1 MDYMYMYI
9 VYQVAISG
17 SNETYTGS
25 SLDDVML
32 VFNETVTQT
41 FISDAVLDP
50 SQAVEQGFHVYYQ
63 PGSSGKKLL

>member
-32 VFNETVTQT
+32 VFNETVTLT
-41 FISDAVLDP
+41 FIADAVPDP